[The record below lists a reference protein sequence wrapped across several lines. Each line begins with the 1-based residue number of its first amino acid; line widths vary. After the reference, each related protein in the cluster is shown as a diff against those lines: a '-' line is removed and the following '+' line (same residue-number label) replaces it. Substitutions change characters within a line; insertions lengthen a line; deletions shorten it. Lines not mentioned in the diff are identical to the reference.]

1 MFKNSIFLK
10 NYPPRGL
17 TAHKKFFT
25 IILTICKHKKSVLQI
40 CIGID
45 VTILY
50 ISRFVNHNGTNA
62 KILAI
67 KRHITGD
74 NFMLADY
81 LKLLKNKK
89 NLTNQ
94 ELADLSGV
102 PVGTINRIMAGQ
114 TDNPNFQTVCDI
126 VIALDGSLDELA
138 GIPPR
143 SGNPERSGSVNAE
156 EMLMFR
162 KLISTKD
169 KWIHR
174 LFICLCALILFIL
187 SVFVLDLLNPSV
199 GFFRG

>member
-1 MFKNSIFLK
+1 MRRY
-10 NYPPRGL
+10 NYLHNLR
-17 TAHKKFFT
+17 F
-25 IILTICKHKKSVLQI
+25 QI

-174 LFICLCALILFIL
+174 LFICLCALILVIL

-199 GFFRG
+199 GFFR